1 RTRRCQ
7 TPVVVSPRD
16 ASIRDLRE
24 ALTSMRETREQVVA
38 TEAAYATAIESIAGG
53 TPIAVTLEA
62 ITAAST
68 RLDVNSVLDELEQ
81 RRHRA
86 RLSMVAAGLDEGMS
100 IGAVLRKMGLSRQ
113 LGARIA
119 KEARSRA

>member
-1 RTRRCQ
+1 
-7 TPVVVSPRD
+7 
-16 ASIRDLRE
+16 
-24 ALTSMRETREQVVA
+24 MRETREQVVA
-38 TEAAYATAIESIAGG
+38 TGAAYATAIESIADG

-62 ITAAST
+62 ITAAYT
-68 RLDVNSVLDELEQ
+68 RPDVNSVLDELEQ